1 MDPIITQWNSE
12 WVTGPGGVVFL
23 MQEQNEA
30 RCVVH
35 APCRKMLEW
44 LLAPDGV
51 WLEGSLGSGVRQEY
65 FPAEHV
71 SLSSGGDLQRCY
83 FALLC
88 IDVKCRCEGR
98 FFFSVFVFPALSRS
112 RCCPFVWHLP
122 TLYERCVCWYSSS
135 ISLPLSH
142 YASWSSGDGMLSGI
156 DQQPVECSVDPIAA
170 HRSAVRHLFKE
181 THGGSWQISEHL
193 SWTFL
198 IH

>member
-30 RCVVH
+30 LCVVH

-71 SLSSGGDLQRCY
+71 SLSSGGDLPSSY

-88 IDVKCRCEGR
+88 IDAKCRCEGR
-98 FFFSVFVFPALSRS
+98 LFFFPALSRS
-112 RCCPFVWHLP
+112 RGADAALLFDTYQASLNGVCV
-122 TLYERCVCWYSSS
+122 YVVVCVCVCLLIFFLHQSSS
-135 ISLPLSH
+135 VTLCSLDVGRWDAKWYWSP
-142 YASWSSGDGMLSGI
+142 ASWM
-156 DQQPVECSVDPIAA
+156 
-170 HRSAVRHLFKE
+170 F
-181 THGGSWQISEHL
+181 SE
-193 SWTFL
+193 SDRCAL
-198 IH
+198 ICGTSLI